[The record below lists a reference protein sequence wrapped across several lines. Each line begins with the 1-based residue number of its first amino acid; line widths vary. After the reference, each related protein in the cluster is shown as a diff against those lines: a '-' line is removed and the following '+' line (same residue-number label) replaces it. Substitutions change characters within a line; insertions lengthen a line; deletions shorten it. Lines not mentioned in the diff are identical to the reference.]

1 MDNSDE
7 SILNN
12 HHTDAP
18 TLELIDIESVPSDTL
33 DYYPKSNKRKDVS
46 YLWIEKKKI
55 YWMTLDELIDV

>member
-46 YLWIEKKKI
+46 YL
-55 YWMTLDELIDV
+55 